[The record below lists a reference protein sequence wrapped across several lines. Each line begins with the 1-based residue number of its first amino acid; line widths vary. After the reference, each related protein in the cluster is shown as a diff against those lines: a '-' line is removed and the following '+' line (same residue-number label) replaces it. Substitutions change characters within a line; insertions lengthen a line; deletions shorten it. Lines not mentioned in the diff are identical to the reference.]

1 MNNRRVSG
9 CLHDIEAHAGQDLRS
24 SGSAGPF
31 SIGFYRLPRAAPG
44 LVSATVPLPVL
55 VRILSSPGSS
65 RCLCKQEG
73 VPEALPLLKLCAL
86 WCISKC

>member
-31 SIGFYRLPRAAPG
+31 SIGFYHLPRAAPG

-55 VRILSSPGSS
+55 VRIPSSPGSS

-73 VPEALPLLKLCAL
+73 SPEALPLLKLCAL